1 MVSPWKPWL
10 VLSVFFLTPV
20 FWSGAASHAFAA
32 APAPTPLISYEK
44 EMITLGGKKIS
55 VEIAKT
61 EEQHQQ
67 GLMFRK
73 SLPAQAGMLFIFK
86 DEQVR
91 NFWMKNTIIDLS
103 IGYFNKDQVL
113 IDVQEMVPLSPMD
126 VRPVTYPSAKPA
138 MYALEMNKGWFAKNK
153 IKTGQKF
160 QFDRRR
166 Q

>member
-1 MVSPWKPWL
+1 MIVVAGSPAL
-10 VLSVFFLTPV
+10 
-20 FWSGAASHAFAA
+20 AAGM
-32 APAPTPLISYEK
+32 PADTVKFDK
-44 EMITLGGKKIS
+44 ETITLGGKKIT
-55 VEIAKT
+55 VEMAKND
-61 EEQHQQ
+61 EQRQH

-73 SLPAQAGMLFIFK
+73 SLPANEGMMFVFE

-91 NFWMKNTIIDLS
+91 SFWMRNTLIDLS
-103 IGYFNKDQVL
+103 IGYFDKDKVL
-113 IDVQEMVPLSPMD
+113 VDIQEMTPASPMD
-126 VRPVTYPSAKPA
+126 ARPTTYPSAKPA